1 MWMGFLLT
9 IVLVFALWTAI
20 REQRRKRQL
29 RELQLR
35 DWRAGERRET
45 GRERC

>member
-1 MWMGFLLT
+1 MWVGFLLT
-9 IVLVFALWTAI
+9 IVLVVVLWTAI

-35 DWRAGERRET
+35 DWRARVRRED
-45 GRERC
+45 GW